1 MTDMAFSHY
10 EVVMSNFSS
19 GTKVPSFSNIRQRQG
34 ILLVISGIQFI
45 QNLN

>member
-10 EVVMSNFSS
+10 EVVMSKFSS

-34 ILLVISGIQFI
+34 ILLVISGKQFI
-45 QNLN
+45 HNFH